1 MGVGS
6 YPGYAACI
14 ELGVVPLG
22 SQAMSIPNLLAV
34 IRLLL
39 TPVAMVLILQSPDNR
54 SYAYAGA
61 IVFGVAALTDFADG
75 YLARRWRITT
85 TLGAFL
91 DTVAD
96 KVLITGAL
104 IALVQIGTTSS
115 WVAFIIIGREITIMG
130 LRSVAAL
137 DQSTV
142 PPSIWGKWK
151 ATVQFVSILFAIALF
166 NIVIGPLRLD
176 EWLLWFAVVVTLLSA
191 GDYFSKFRGV
201 LSRRDRA

>member
-1 MGVGS
+1 
-6 YPGYAACI
+6 
-14 ELGVVPLG
+14 
-22 SQAMSIPNLLAV
+22 MSIPNLLAV
-34 IRLLL
+34 TRLLL
-39 TPVAMVLILQSPDNR
+39 TPVVMVLILQSSESR
-54 SYAYAGA
+54 TYALMGA
-61 IVFGVAALTDFADG
+61 VVFGIAALTDFADG

-104 IALVQIGTTSS
+104 IALVEIGATSS
-115 WVAFIIIGREITIMG
+115 WIAFVIIGREIAIMG

-137 DQSTV
+137 GQGTV

-151 ATVQFVSILFAIALF
+151 ATVQFVAILFAIALF
-166 NIVIGPLRLD
+166 DVAIGPLRLD
-176 EWLLWFAVVVTLLSA
+176 EWLLLAAVAVTLLSA

-201 LSRRDRA
+201 ISRRERA